1 MLSPLTIFL
10 RFLVLGCV
18 CFGGPIAHVGY
29 FEREFVTRL
38 QWIGRQRFTDL
49 LALAQI
55 LPGPASSQ
63 LGFAVGYEKGGL
75 AGALAAFAGFTLP
88 SFLIMYSIA
97 VYGES
102 LLDADLYDRLVYGL
116 KLLAVVVVA
125 DAVINM
131 AARFCYSPVRAGLAV
146 LTVAVIFLVNV
157 FYVQYLCLGV
167 AALAGMGLLQS
178 EVRAPVASGQGFR
191 HGYLLAFFILLA
203 AFFAL
208 AAFNDTARIING
220 FYQAGSFV
228 FGGGHVVL
236 PLLQNFFGDQMDAD
250 RFLTGYAAA
259 QAIPGPMFTI
269 ATYLGPVL
277 LPQAPLAA
285 ALVCTLA
292 IFTPGFL
299 LLLGLHRNL
308 DYLRG
313 NRLIQAAFHGVN
325 AAVVGLLAAA
335 FYDPVF
341 TSIVHTGREL
351 LLVVI
356 GLVIARTLKPN
367 VMFLVAAYAAIGLL
381 YG

>member
-1 MLSPLTIFL
+1 MVSPLIIFL
-10 RFLVLGCV
+10 RFLALGCV
-18 CFGGPIAHVGY
+18 SFGGPIAHVGY
-29 FEREFVTRL
+29 FEREFVGRL
-38 QWIGRQRFTDL
+38 KWLGRERFADL
-49 LALAQI
+49 LALAQL
-55 LPGPASSQ
+55 LPGPSSSQ
-63 LGFAVGYEKGGL
+63 MGFAIGYEKGGL
-75 AGALAAFAGFTLP
+75 PGALAAFAGFTLP
-88 SFLIMYSIA
+88 SFLIMYA
-97 VYGES
+97 VAVHGEM
-102 LLDADLYDRLVYGL
+102 LLNAEVYAALVYGL

-125 DAVINM
+125 DAVMTM

-146 LTVAVIFLVNV
+146 LTVAAILLANV
-157 FYVQYLCLGV
+157 FYVQYLCLGI
-167 AALAGMGLLQS
+167 AALAGMGLLRS
-178 EVRAPVASGQGFR
+178 EIRESGVTGQGFR
-191 HGYLLAFFILLA
+191 HGYLLAFFLLLA
-203 AFFAL
+203 GLFAL

-236 PLLQNFFGDQMDAD
+236 PLLQNFFGDQMDPD

-269 ATYLGPVL
+269 AAYLGPVL
-277 LPQAPLAA
+277 LPQAPLTA

-313 NRLIQAAFHGVN
+313 NRWLSTAFQGVN

-341 TSIVHTGREL
+341 TSIVHSWREG
-351 LLVVI
+351 LLVII
-356 GLVIARTLKPN
+356 GLLIARTLKPN
-367 VMFLVAAYAAIGLL
+367 IVLLVAAYAVIGLL

>member
-10 RFLVLGCV
+10 RFLALGCV
-18 CFGGPIAHVGY
+18 CFGGPVAHVGY

-49 LALAQI
+49 LALAQF

-63 LGFAVGYEKGGL
+63 LGFAIGYEKGGL
-75 AGALAAFAGFTLP
+75 QGALAAFAGFTLP

-97 VYGES
+97 VYGDS
-102 LLDADLYDRLVYGL
+102 LLDADLYARLVYGL

-125 DAVINM
+125 DAVIAM
-131 AARFCYSPVRAGLAV
+131 ADRFCSSFTRAV
-146 LTVAVIFLVNV
+146 LAAATTAAILLATG
-157 FYVQYLCLGV
+157 FYVQYLCLFI
-167 AALAGMGLLQS
+167 AALAGIVLLRS
-178 EVRAPVASGQGFR
+178 EVGETSVPGQGFR
-191 HGYLLAFFILLA
+191 HGYLVLFFILLA
-203 AFFAL
+203 GFFIL
-208 AAFNDTARIING
+208 AAFDNTARIING

-236 PLLQNFFGDQMDAD
+236 PLLQNFFGGQMNPD

-259 QAIPGPMFTI
+259 QA
-269 ATYLGPVL
+269 AYLGPVL
-277 LPQAPLAA
+277 LPQAPLVAA
-285 ALVCTLA
+285 VACTLA

-299 LLLGLHRNL
+299 LLLSLHRNL

-313 NRLIQAAFHGVN
+313 NLLIQAAFNGVN

-341 TSIVHTGREL
+341 TSIVHSNREL

-356 GLVIARTLKPN
+356 GLLIARTIKPN
-367 VMFLVAAYAAIGLL
+367 VMVLVAAYAVIGLML
-381 YG
+381 GN

>member
-1 MLSPLTIFL
+1 MHSPLTIFL
-10 RFLVLGCV
+10 RFLLLGCV

-29 FEREFVTRL
+29 FEREFVMRL

-49 LALAQI
+49 LALAQF

-63 LGFAVGYEKGGL
+63 LGFAIGYEKGGL

-88 SFLIMYSIA
+88 SFLIMYSVA

-102 LLDADLYDRLVYGL
+102 MLDEDIYAGLVYGL

-125 DAVINM
+125 DAVITM
-131 AARFCYSPVRAGLAV
+131 AGRFCSSLVRAGLAV
-146 LTVAVIFLVNV
+146 LTLAAILLANV

-167 AALAGMGLLQS
+167 AALAGMGLLRSDVQEPDMS
-178 EVRAPVASGQGFR
+178 SKQGFR
-191 HGYLLAFFILLA
+191 YGYLSVFFTLLA
-203 AFFAL
+203 GFFAL
-208 AAFNDTARIING
+208 ATFDDTARVING

-236 PLLQNFFGDQMDAD
+236 PLLQNFFGDQMDPD
-250 RFLTGYAAA
+250 RFLAGYAAA

-269 ATYLGPVL
+269 ATYLGPIL
-277 LPQAPLAA
+277 LPQAPLTAA
-285 ALVCTLA
+285 VVCTLA
-292 IFTPGFL
+292 IFMPGFL

-313 NRLIQAAFHGVN
+313 NPLIQAAFHGVN

-341 TSIVHTGREL
+341 TSIVHSNREL

-356 GLVIARTLKPN
+356 GLIIARTIKPN
-367 VMFLVAAYAAIGLL
+367 VMVLVAAYAVIGLML
-381 YG
+381 